1 MRCFIYFFIRKL
13 KEKNYCIDCGVLDGF
28 LALKKTV
35 TVRVQCYKI
44 SFLKISL
51 ISSISCVRFEYE
63 WQSVGRSQS
72 RVACRL
78 AANKQFVFQTDNV
91 AQNFL
96 EAKVKQNTK
105 IKPKITYLTWV
116 MAFLAAENEN
126 RQLEDFPQADF
137 GRVHKNVSFVDK
149 EKVNNWFC
157 EKKVTPIVFFCNGST
172 HFSS

>member
-1 MRCFIYFFIRKL
+1 MNGKALAVLNPGSLVAWLLINNSYFKQ
-13 KEKNYCIDCGVLDGF
+13 
-28 LALKKTV
+28 AM
-35 TVRVQCYKI
+35 
-44 SFLKISL
+44 SL
-51 ISSISCVRFEYE
+51 
-63 WQSVGRSQS
+63 
-72 RVACRL
+72 
-78 AANKQFVFQTDNV
+78 
-91 AQNFL
+91 FL

-116 MAFLAAENEN
+116 IAFLAAENEN
-126 RQLEDFPQADF
+126 RQLEDLPQADF

>member
-1 MRCFIYFFIRKL
+1 MAKRWPF
-13 KEKNYCIDCGVLDGF
+13 
-28 LALKKTV
+28 
-35 TVRVQCYKI
+35 
-44 SFLKISL
+44 
-51 ISSISCVRFEYE
+51 SI
-63 WQSVGRSQS
+63 QGRLLLGS
-72 RVACRL
+72 
-78 AANKQFVFQTDNV
+78 NKQFVFQTDNV

-126 RQLEDFPQADF
+126 RQLEDLPQADF

-172 HFSS
+172 HFSIMGPISDAL

>member
-1 MRCFIYFFIRKL
+1 MAKRWP
-13 KEKNYCIDCGVLDGF
+13 F
-28 LALKKTV
+28 LIQGRL
-35 TVRVQCYKI
+35 
-44 SFLKISL
+44 SL
-51 ISSISCVRFEYE
+51 GS
-63 WQSVGRSQS
+63 
-72 RVACRL
+72 
-78 AANKQFVFQTDNV
+78 NKQFVFQTDNV

-126 RQLEDFPQADF
+126 RQADF